1 MSLVE
6 SSDETGN
13 PSAIVTPKGIVNVWN
28 TFFPDSNWVRVA
40 SVPGHRYKAMWF
52 ASPITNM
59 FCCCFP
65 LSLSASFSN
74 ATTQDENRSPDKV
87 GTQTV
92 NISVV
97 CVLDSEINL
106 DENAK
111 KQWAVDSHRWIDVE
125 EALKDGAYDKYVRL
139 NVLQAQQLGL
149 LL

>member
-1 MSLVE
+1 M
-6 SSDETGN
+6 
-13 PSAIVTPKGIVNVWN
+13 
-28 TFFPDSNWVRVA
+28 
-40 SVPGHRYKAMWF
+40 
-52 ASPITNM
+52 
-59 FCCCFP
+59 
-65 LSLSASFSN
+65 
-74 ATTQDENRSPDKV
+74 
-87 GTQTV
+87 